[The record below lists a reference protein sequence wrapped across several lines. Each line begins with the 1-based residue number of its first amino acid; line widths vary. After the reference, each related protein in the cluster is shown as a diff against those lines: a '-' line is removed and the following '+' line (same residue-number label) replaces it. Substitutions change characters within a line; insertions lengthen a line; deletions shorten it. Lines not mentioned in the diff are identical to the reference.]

1 MTDETLKRTLLF
13 DFYGELLTGK
23 QREYYDLH
31 YNEDLSLQEIAEQRG
46 VSRQAVWDIIRRAE
60 TTMAKLEKK
69 TSFVERSVLRQ
80 NAVKEIAAE
89 VQKLPDSPE
98 KLRIVE
104 LLAVF
109 DD

>member
-60 TTMAKLEKK
+60 TTMDKLEKK

-80 NAVKEIAAE
+80 NAVKDIAAE
-89 VQKLPDSPE
+89 VRKLPDSPE